1 MKKTVVAYGEVMGR
15 LGTVEYGRLVQ
26 ELPGIIRYNFAGAE
40 ANVAVSIAMLG
51 GNARFVTALPENDLG
66 DACIQHLRGVGI
78 DTSYIVRRKG
88 RLGLYYVEAG
98 ANQRP
103 GKVIYDREYSAVSLA
118 EHSEFDW
125 PKIFTDASWLHITG
139 ITPAISLQSTVNTVE
154 ICRLAKEH
162 GAVISCDLNFRKKLW
177 QWQPGTSPK
186 DLARQT
192 MPKILQYV
200 DILLANE
207 EDSGDVLDIH
217 AEGSDIELGQLN
229 QQAYVSAAE
238 QIVQRFPHIRMVA
251 TTLRE
256 SISASHNNWG
266 AMLFNAES
274 RMAHFAP
281 LDSRGKYAPYEI
293 RAIVDRVG
301 SGDAFAAGLIYALNE
316 GDSSPERALQ
326 FAAAAS
332 CLCHSIR
339 GDFNL
344 SRKED
349 VELLMKGNASGR
361 VQR

>member
-1 MKKTVVAYGEVMGR
+1 MKKTVLTYGEIMGR
-15 LGTVEYGRLVQ
+15 LSTVEHGRLIQ

-40 ANVAVSIAMLG
+40 ANVAASIVLLG
-51 GNARFVTALPENDLG
+51 GKARFVSALPKNDLG
-66 DACIQHLRGVGI
+66 TACIQHLRGIGI
-78 DTSYIVRRKG
+78 DTSCIVRHKG

-103 GKVIYDREYSAVSLA
+103 SKVIYDREYSAMSLV

-125 PKIFTDASWLHITG
+125 PKIFTDASWLHLSG
-139 ITPAISLQSTVNTVE
+139 ITPAISQQSAINTEE
-154 ICRLAKEH
+154 ICRLAKEQ
-162 GAVISCDLNFRKKLW
+162 GLSISCDLNFRKKLW

-186 DLARQT
+186 ELARKV

-200 DILLANE
+200 DILIANE
-207 EDSGDVLDIH
+207 EDSGDILNIH
-217 AEGSDIELGQLN
+217 AENSDIETGQLN
-229 QQAYVSAAE
+229 QQAYVKVAE
-238 QIVQRFPHIRMVA
+238 QIVRHFPNIRIAA

-266 AMLFNAES
+266 AMLFDAKTKK
-274 RMAHFAP
+274 AHFAP
-281 LDSRGKYAPYEI
+281 LNSQGQYAPYEI

-301 SGDAFAAGLIYALNE
+301 GGDAFAAGLIYALNE
-316 GDSSPERALQ
+316 EGSSPERALQ

-344 SRKED
+344 SSKED
-349 VELLMKGNASGR
+349 VELLLKGNASGR